1 MAELIT
7 IFIDI
12 ALGALAYRL
21 AYENK
26 REIEALKG
34 QVDVAL
40 AALRKAGLLD

>member
-7 IFIDI
+7 ILIDI

-26 REIEALKG
+26 REIDALKN
-34 QVDVAL
+34 QVVTHGT
-40 AALRKAGLLD
+40 ALRKAGLLD